1 MDRSR
6 YSLCLPH
13 LHADGS
19 EIHLEHHRHLK
30 SVSLESRVRS
40 LILEVGWR
48 ARMVLHKSYC
58 FDIILSRN

>member
-1 MDRSR
+1 MDRTR
-6 YSLCLPH
+6 HPLYLPH
-13 LHADGS
+13 LHSDGS

-30 SVSLESRVRS
+30 SVSLESRIRS

-48 ARMVLHKSYC
+48 ARVLHKSYR

>member
-1 MDRSR
+1 MDRPAI
-6 YSLCLPH
+6 LFACLIFT
-13 LHADGS
+13 LTCA

-48 ARMVLHKSYC
+48 VRMVLHKSYR